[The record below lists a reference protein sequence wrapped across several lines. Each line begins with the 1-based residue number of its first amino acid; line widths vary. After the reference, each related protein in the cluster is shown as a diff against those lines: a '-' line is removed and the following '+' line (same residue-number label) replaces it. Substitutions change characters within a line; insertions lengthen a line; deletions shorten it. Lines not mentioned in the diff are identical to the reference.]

1 MSTEVRHEPDRSRYA
16 LYVDGDDAGEVNY
29 RIQDGAVAMLRVV
42 VDPHRRGEGLGSQLV
57 QGALDDVRANG
68 SGLVIAACPF
78 VTTFFEE
85 HPEYRD
91 LEA

>member
-1 MSTEVRHEPDRSRYA
+1 MTTEVKHEPDRSRYA

-29 RIQDGAVAMLRVV
+29 RIEDGAVVMLRVV
-42 VDPHRRGEGLGSQLV
+42 VDPHRRGEGLGSELV
-57 QGALDDVRANG
+57 QGALDDVRTNG
-68 SGLVIAACPF
+68 SGLVVAACPF
-78 VTTFFEE
+78 VSTFFEE